1 MKRPG
6 LLLVVTIM
14 LGACHEKG
22 EVTAPP
28 PPLRPEAE
36 PAADPK
42 AVAKDC
48 DPTDP
53 TRELKALTF
62 DERSIP
68 EGMRLADQ
76 GRAKLKTGESA
87 EVDRATKEQMISD
100 AVNDFLTA
108 LAADPYNVNAT
119 YGLAGAYAVIG
130 RKQCSINLLTRL
142 LQMRPHPSKHAE
154 VEAAIDRLLGRHQ
167 ALDPDFAPMRRDERF
182 RALIEKMCEG
192 TNDPNCVYG
201 GQKDGREH

>member
-1 MKRPG
+1 MR
-6 LLLVVTIM
+6 LLLVLFA
-14 LGACHEKG
+14 LGACHEKQ
-22 EVTAPP
+22 ELTPPP

-36 PAADPK
+36 PLPPPPA

-48 DPTDP
+48 EPTDP
-53 TRELKALTF
+53 KSELKPLTF

-68 EGMRLADQ
+68 EGQRLSDQ
-76 GRAKLKTGESA
+76 AYA
-87 EVDRATKEQMISD
+87 ELRSGSSPEIDRSSREAQITQ

-119 YGLAGAYAVIG
+119 YGLAAAYAKIG

-142 LQMRPHPSKHAE
+142 LQMRPHQSKHAE
-154 VEAAIDRLLGRHQ
+154 VEAHIDHLLGRKQ
-167 ALDPDFAPMRRDERF
+167 ALDPDFADMRRDERF
-182 RALIEKMCEG
+182 RELIEKMCEG

-201 GQKDGREH
+201 AQKDNRER